1 MGSCCANTTQEK
13 ESFTAIPAPIQISNE
28 NLEVKEPTKIKE
40 SNETP
45 SSPIRSEKIDHRKRI
60 MEALRVIEEC

>member
-1 MGSCCANTTQEK
+1 MGSCCANTAQEK
-13 ESFTAIPAPIQISNE
+13 ESYTATPVPMHASSE

-45 SSPIRSEKIDHRKRI
+45 SSPIRSEKID
-60 MEALRVIEEC
+60 V